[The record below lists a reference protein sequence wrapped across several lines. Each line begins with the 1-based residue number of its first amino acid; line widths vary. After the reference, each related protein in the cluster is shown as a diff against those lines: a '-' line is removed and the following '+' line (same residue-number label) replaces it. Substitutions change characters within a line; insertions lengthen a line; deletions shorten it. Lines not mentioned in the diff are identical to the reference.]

1 VKPSPL
7 AWLVL
12 IIAAIVAFCRFII
25 PLTVCVAFPLVL
37 LGLDAEPAVDIGC
50 VVAAFLIIYS
60 IYLGL
65 WD

>member
-1 VKPSPL
+1 MKPSPL
-7 AWLVL
+7 GWVLL
-12 IIAAIVAFCRFII
+12 IIAAIVVFFRFFI

-37 LGLDAEPAVDIGC
+37 LGLDAEPAVDIGF

-60 IYLGL
+60 ICLGL